1 MEAREAAMPGTRPG
15 AAARER
21 RHRGRKRDVFSGVSM
36 AVATV
41 VLLFVGSA
49 IVAIVAGG
57 IAHFGEAVTSAEVLF
72 SLRMSVVT
80 SSISTVLCLV
90 LALPTAYA
98 LSRTN
103 MPFKRVAEVLMEL
116 TLSLPYILL
125 GFALLLIFSSA
136 VRQGP
141 QRGRARGGVRTGR
154 YRVRPAHR
162 EPPVRHPHGAHGVR
176 RREPAHG
183 VRGEDARSARPATCS
198 APVIL
203 PQCAQRAHHAR
214 SSSPG
219 RAAWASSAPR
229 SCWWA

>member
-90 LALPTAYA
+90 LALPTRCRA
-98 LSRTN
+98 RTC
-103 MPFKRVAEVLMEL
+103 R
-116 TLSLPYILL
+116 
-125 GFALLLIFSSA
+125 SSA
-136 VRQGP
+136 LPR
-141 QRGRARGGVRTGR
+141 
-154 YRVRPAHR
+154 
-162 EPPVRHPHGAHGVR
+162 
-176 RREPAHG
+176 
-183 VRGEDARSARPATCS
+183 CS
-198 APVIL
+198 W
-203 PQCAQRAHHAR
+203 
-214 SSSPG
+214 SSRCRCPTSC
-219 RAAWASSAPR
+219 WASR
-229 SCWWA
+229 CC